1 LPKTNQTVNCYAIIV
16 AVMARMLDQTFSALS
31 DPTRRAIVARLASGE
46 GLTVKTLAAPFP
58 VSLPAVI
65 KHLDVLCAAGLVT
78 RERTGRTVTCR
89 LSAEPMN
96 EAMAWLDRHVR
107 FWEARLDALA
117 TLVEAKPANDASR
130 RKTMEQTSDDNQ
142 QRAPRRRRQKPG

>member
-1 LPKTNQTVNCYAIIV
+1 
-16 AVMARMLDQTFSALS
+16 MLNQTFSALA
-31 DPTRRAIVARLASGE
+31 DPTRRAIVARLANGD
-46 GLTVKTLAAPFP
+46 GLTVSALAEPFP

-65 KHLDVLCAAGLVT
+65 KHIDVLCGAGLVT

-89 LSAEPMN
+89 LSVEPMS

-117 TLVEAKPANDASR
+117 DLVEGKPPAATPR
-130 RKTMEQTSDDNQ
+130 HQTKETKSDDNQ
-142 QRAPRRRRQKPG
+142 KRTRRRRR